1 MNIFFALCTRRIFNR
16 KNVFLTI
23 LLFFLISIFLF
34 PVKKFSIIAK
44 HPSSPWILP
53 FLLTDTNFLIL
64 FMAAVI
70 IFFSNVPFMKRWN
83 CYYLLRS
90 GKEKWI
96 KEQIAYIV
104 ISALVITGV
113 SIVLTWIALF
123 PNVKMEYEWG
133 SVIYTLSQTDASE
146 MCDLFWQISAQF
158 ISKHSALGA
167 MGLCI
172 VIMILGITFIGMLM
186 FWGSIFLSRIFSII
200 IAISFV
206 VYTHMIT
213 ALGDSMQKKLALI
226 SPISWMRIADYDVNR
241 YGYKI
246 SPSVPY
252 VICAYVIL
260 ISTLMY
266 LVWRKLKRMDFIWND
281 EEE

>member
-1 MNIFFALCTRRIFNR
+1 MNNFFALFTRRIFNR
-16 KNVFLTI
+16 KNFLLVL
-23 LLFFLISIFLF
+23 LLFLLIRIFLF
-34 PVKKFSIIAK
+34 PIKKFSIIARY
-44 HPSSPWILP
+44 PSSPWILP

-70 IFFSNVPFMKRWN
+70 YFFSNVPFMKQWN

-90 GKEKWI
+90 GREKWI

-104 ISALVITGV
+104 ISALIITGV
-113 SIVLTWIALF
+113 SIFLTWVALF
-123 PNVKMEYEWG
+123 PNLKMECEWG

-158 ISKHSALGA
+158 ISKHSAFRA

-172 VIMILGITFIGMLM
+172 IIMILGITFIGMVM
-186 FWGSIFLSRIFSII
+186 FCGSIFLSRTFSVV
-200 IAISFV
+200 IATSIV
-206 VYTHMIT
+206 VYTHMTT

-226 SPISWMRIADYDVNR
+226 SPISWMRIADYDVTR

-252 VICAYVIL
+252 VICAYVVL
-260 ISTLMY
+260 ISVLMY
-266 LVWRKLKRMDFIWND
+266 LVWHKLRKMDFIWND